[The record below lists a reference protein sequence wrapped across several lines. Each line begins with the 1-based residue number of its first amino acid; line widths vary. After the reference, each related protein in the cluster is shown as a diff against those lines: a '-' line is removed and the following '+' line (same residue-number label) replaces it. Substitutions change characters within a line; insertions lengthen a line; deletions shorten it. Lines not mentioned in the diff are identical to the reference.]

1 MEIKNELIVTK
12 KLLKELGASKE
23 ILVSFSEAFPNS
35 RRGVKFSE
43 VVDHFITY
51 PLDYGYFVSWLFK
64 NVPENETVLVIDKTY
79 IDSSIYY
86 NGSIHIKNNLS
97 LDKKNRIYAKGRLKV
112 DGNLFIT
119 ENAEIS
125 AFKINVKNLKL
136 TKYAT
141 IFDSFLINADII
153 NMGDDSQITDSECN
167 IIAKT
172 INLYNSSKI
181 YCNSIRANDLILKQ
195 GGRILNKFISACK
208 IINTSGKIHTYADI
222 KAKVIENT
230 KFGQIGVQNS
240 LLHITANRIY
250 NSYSTIYGY
259 IRVKTYENDSHSV
272 MEEIIS

>member
-1 MEIKNELIVTK
+1 MEIKNELIITK

-79 IDSSIYY
+79 IDSNIYY
-86 NGSIHIKNNLS
+86 NGSVHIKNNLS

-153 NMGDDSQITDSECN
+153 TMGDDSQITDSECN

-172 INLYNSSKI
+172 INMYNSSKI

-195 GGRILNKFISACK
+195 GGRILNKFISVCK

-222 KAKVIENT
+222 KAKEIENT